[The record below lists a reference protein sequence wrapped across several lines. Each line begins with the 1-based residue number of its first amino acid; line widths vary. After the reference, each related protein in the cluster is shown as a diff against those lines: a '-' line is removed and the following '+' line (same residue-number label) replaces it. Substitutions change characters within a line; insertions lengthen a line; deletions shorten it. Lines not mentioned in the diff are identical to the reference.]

1 MSNTRSFAQIPN
13 YPEQEKRL
21 KIAAIVV
28 SIVVI
33 GLVVMMRRVKLPVE
47 ADLSFL
53 PAVNAIINS
62 LTAVALLFSLYFVK
76 TKNYLA
82 HRNANFAALGLS
94 VLFLGCYV
102 AYHFTTQEVV
112 YGDANHDGVLSELE
126 RAAVAGI
133 RPYYLLIL
141 FSHIALAGLIL
152 PFILYTAIHALTG
165 KYKAHKKLARYVWPL
180 WFYVAV
186 TGPVVYLMLS
196 KYYV

>member
-1 MSNTRSFAQIPN
+1 MSNSRSFAQIPN

-21 KIAAIVV
+21 KLAAIIV
-28 SIVVI
+28 SVVVI
-33 GLVVMMRRVKLPVE
+33 GLVVMMRRIKLPVD

-62 LTAVALLFSLYFVK
+62 LTAVALLFSLYYVRA
-76 TKNYLA
+76 KNYLA

-94 VLFLGCYV
+94 VLFLACYV
-102 AYHFTTQEVV
+102 AYHFTTPEVI
-112 YGDANHDGVLSELE
+112 YGDANHDGVLSEIE

-133 RPYYLLIL
+133 RPWYLLIL
-141 FSHIALAGLIL
+141 FSHIALAGIIL
-152 PFILYTAIHALTG
+152 PFILYTAINALTG
-165 KYKAHKKLARYVWPL
+165 KYKLHKKMARYVWPL